1 MSGQDSW
8 FPGRDLYSTMDLSG
22 RRKNSSESRATFAV
36 YIRIGQQIICI
47 ECNFVTK
54 ELWNRRR
61 IVLIRRRVPL
71 VFPALKQNP
80 GVYRFKH
87 AGEVEIVASRRLITQ
102 DTDFCQQATETVL
115 LR

>member
-1 MSGQDSW
+1 
-8 FPGRDLYSTMDLSG
+8 MDPSG

-47 ECNFVTK
+47 EYNFVTK
-54 ELWNRRR
+54 ELWNLRR
-61 IVLIRRRVPL
+61 IVLIRRCVNLVVP
-71 VFPALKQNP
+71 VLKQNP
-80 GVYRFKH
+80 GVHRFNRDS
-87 AGEVEIVASRRLITQ
+87 EVEIVASRRLITQ